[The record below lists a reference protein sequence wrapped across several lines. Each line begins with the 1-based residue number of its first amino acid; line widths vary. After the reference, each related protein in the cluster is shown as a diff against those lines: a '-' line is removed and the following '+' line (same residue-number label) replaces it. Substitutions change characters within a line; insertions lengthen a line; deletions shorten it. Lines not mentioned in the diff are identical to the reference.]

1 MEKVGKAEKTF
12 AQTERMLSKL
22 EKLER
27 GELPP
32 KRRGA
37 KRSKTYRFNRDLYE
51 EFKQLVKRRDEKLT
65 DVLEDY
71 MDACVKSKRIL
82 KFVPEANPAEKLTL
96 ELQLKE
102 HLSDLRC
109 NIKYDREKAMK
120 KIVDEYTYNDDLRNS
135 ASWILQDIY
144 KLLPKITDEKL
155 LAQAEQVVLETVK
168 FYNEELSELKDARRK
183 EEGIEE
189 DEDST

>member
-12 AQTERMLSKL
+12 AQTESLLNKL

-51 EFKQLVKRRDEKLT
+51 EFKQLVKRHDEKLT
-65 DVLEDY
+65 DVLEEY
-71 MDACVKSKRIL
+71 MDACVKSKHVL

-102 HLSDLRC
+102 QLSDLRRG
-109 NIKYDREKAMK
+109 IKYDREQAMK
-120 KIVDEYTYNDDLRNS
+120 KNVNEYIYDDDLENNARRV
-135 ASWILQDIY
+135 LQDIY

-155 LAQAEQVVLETVK
+155 LAQAEQIVLETVK
-168 FYNEELSELKDARRK
+168 FYDEELSELKDARRR
-183 EEGIEE
+183 EEGVEE
-189 DEDST
+189 D